1 MGRNIQRGNAGMKKK
16 VITLVCVAVAA
27 LILIGIVFW
36 IDYRRNREILKLGQY
51 KGLDVDCGIAEPE
64 DAVAAAVVE
73 RTKFGPA
80 LGKAIE
86 TEFQNA
92 IESYEAEAKQY
103 NMTLSE
109 YVDTFFER
117 SEEQFREIV
126 RSETEKTLKEEAVLL
141 LIAEKENIEFSDREL
156 DEALPMIM
164 EEYGYWDMQAFYK
177 NVDIES
183 VRKELLLEKVRVYLT
198 EQNHIL
204 NAPSKE

>member
-1 MGRNIQRGNAGMKKK
+1 MKKK
-16 VITLVCVAVAA
+16 AITLVCVAVAA

-36 IDYRRNREILKLGQY
+36 IDYRRNHEILKLGQY
-51 KGLDVDCGIAEPE
+51 KDLDVDCGMAEPE

-80 LGKAIE
+80 MDKAIE
-86 TEFQNA
+86 AEFKKA

-103 NMTLSE
+103 NLTLSE
-109 YVDTFFER
+109 YIDKFYER

-126 RSETEKTLKEEAVLL
+126 RSETEKTLKEEAVLKM
-141 LIAEKENIEFSDREL
+141 IAEKENIEFSDREL
-156 DEALPMIM
+156 DEALPMVM
-164 EEYGYWDMQAFYK
+164 EAYGYWDMQAFYK

-183 VRKELLLEKVRVYLT
+183 VRMNLLFEKVRSYLT

-204 NAPSKE
+204 NAPAEE